1 MPGENGVGFDDGGD
15 FFQGLLAELLA
26 ELSQGLALGV
36 GELNTPRN
44 LLAQDTVLFDHV
56 FVAQQELFF
65 QRSGDTGMV
74 PAIH

>member
-1 MPGENGVGFDDGGD
+1 MPGENRVGFDDGGD

-36 GELNTPRN
+36 GELNTPLN
-44 LLAQDTVLFDHV
+44 LLAQDTVLCDHV

-65 QRSGDTGMV
+65 HRSGDTGQ
-74 PAIH
+74 